1 MRKKLLSG
9 VILFLLLNL
18 LIKPFWILGIDVEVQ
33 NRVGASEYGLYFSI
47 FSFAYLFNILL
58 DLGVTNFNNR
68 NIAQYNHLLSKH
80 LPAILNIKLLLFAFF
95 LIVTFGVGLAI
106 GYDSRQFYLLAWM
119 CLNQFLNS
127 LILYLRSNFSGL
139 LMFKLDS
146 FLSVMDKIL
155 MVAFCS
161 VLLWGDVLEGNFR
174 IEYFIYAQTL
184 AYVITALTALVILV
198 NKTGIHGLKWNA
210 PLSLMIIKKSLPFA
224 LLALLM
230 SCYNRLDPIMLER
243 LLPGNS
249 GSFQAG
255 IYASAFRLLDA
266 LVMLAYLVSVPLLPI
281 YSKMIKEKQDIS
293 QITKLIFTLV
303 FTVSSAVAITFS
315 FMSTDLMALFYDEHV
330 TESAEVFR
338 LLIFCLVPISMGYV
352 FGTLLTANGD
362 LKKLNIVAGCS
373 LLLNLL
379 TNIIL
384 IPRLMS
390 KGSAMAALSTQIFS
404 AVVQVILAIRIFKL
418 RISPKFLLQISAF
431 LILIVAANVAISRLQ
446 ITWWVG
452 IIIVAVLS
460 TAVAF
465 LFRLLDFKE
474 LVTIFKEK

>member
-9 VILFLLLNL
+9 VFLFLLLNI
-18 LIKPFWILGIDVEVQ
+18 LIKPFWILGIDVGVQ
-33 NRVGASEYGLYFSI
+33 NRVGASEYGLYFSLL
-47 FSFAYLFNILL
+47 SFAYLFNILL
-58 DLGVTNFNNR
+58 DFGVTNFNNR

-80 LPAILNIKLLLFAFF
+80 LPAILNIKLILFVFF
-95 LIVTFGVGLAI
+95 LAVTFGIGLLI

-155 MVAFCS
+155 MVIFCS
-161 VLLWGDVLEGNFR
+161 ILLWGNVPGVEFR
-174 IEYFIYAQTL
+174 IEHFVYSQTL
-184 AYVITALTALVILV
+184 AYGITAFTALAILAH
-198 NKTGIHGLKWNA
+198 KTGLRRLKWNA

-243 LLPGNS
+243 ILPEDC

-266 LVMLAYLVSVPLLPI
+266 LVMLAYLVSVPLLPV
-281 YSKMIKEKQDIS
+281 YSKMLKEKQDIS
-293 QITKLIFTLV
+293 QITKLIFSLV
-303 FTVSSAVAITFS
+303 FTASSTIAITFS
-315 FMSTDLMALFYDEHV
+315 FMSTDLMALFYDDHV
-330 TESAEVFR
+330 AESAGVFR
-338 LLIFCLVPISMGYV
+338 ILIFCLVPISMSYV

-362 LKKLNIVAGCS
+362 LKKLNIVAGGS

-379 TNIIL
+379 TNTVL
-384 IPRLMS
+384 IPELMS
-390 KGSAMAALSTQIFS
+390 EGSAMAALSTQIFS
-404 AVVQVILAIRIFKL
+404 AMVQVILAIRIFKL
-418 RISPKFLLQISAF
+418 RISPKFLIQIAAF
-431 LILIVAANVAISRLQ
+431 LTTVVAANLITIQLQ
-446 ITWWVG
+446 ITWWIGILIVG
-452 IIIVAVLS
+452 AVS
-460 TAVAF
+460 ASVAF
-465 LFRLLDFKE
+465 LFKLLDFNE
-474 LVTIFKEK
+474 LISVFKE